1 MVPCNDII
9 VSKQIKS
16 FHTKPNQNFSVRHFL
31 TAKALLRSVAPLA
44 IALSA
49 TAQAQAQ
56 SSLPDFGCASDF
68 YEVIDGQLSL
78 LDIATGLYTPI
89 GPDQPQYNA
98 TGHNINDSYVY
109 GLGQEGAI
117 DGHLIRVGSDGNI
130 DDLGDFGITSPRGAI
145 DRNNRLFYSGNSTR
159 LNFINVAT
167 LTTGQVNFTREAGS
181 PNLQNT
187 LDYAYV
193 ETGGAQLIVGARN
206 GDLMIWNLSTG
217 ISRRVTVPGL
227 PNDGF
232 GAAWAVGC
240 KQW

>member
-31 TAKALLRSVAPLA
+31 TAKALLRSA
-44 IALSA
+44 
-49 TAQAQAQ
+49 
-56 SSLPDFGCASDF
+56 
-68 YEVIDGQLSL
+68 
-78 LDIATGLYTPI
+78 
-89 GPDQPQYNA
+89 QYNA

-193 ETGGAQLIVGARN
+193 ETGGAQLIVGGLQAMVAYISA
-206 GDLMIWNLSTG
+206 LM
-217 ISRRVTVPGL
+217 VTASSMR
-227 PNDGF
+227 F
-232 GAAWAVGC
+232 
-240 KQW
+240 